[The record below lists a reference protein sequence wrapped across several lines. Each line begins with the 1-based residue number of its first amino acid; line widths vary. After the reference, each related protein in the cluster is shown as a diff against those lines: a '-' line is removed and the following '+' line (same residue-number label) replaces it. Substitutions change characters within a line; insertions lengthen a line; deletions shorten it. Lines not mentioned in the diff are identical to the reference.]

1 LSFEYKLENGNDK
14 VWFAYAI
21 PYTYTMLCN
30 FIKVIE
36 ERQEKEEGIIF
47 KKEIIG
53 KSLSGVEIPVV
64 TITDFKIEE

>member
-1 LSFEYKLENGNDK
+1 
-14 VWFAYAI
+14 
-21 PYTYTMLCN
+21 
-30 FIKVIE
+30 VIE